1 VAKGSAGLR
10 DEVASASMLP
20 RSALWRLL
28 LVVGMAIAALILGYI
43 GLSQYLSQQAVPQY
57 AKGWTDIVFL
67 DIQLFVLNAAPASG
81 PGSIPVPLGIA
92 RFLAP
97 AATAVAAVEAVRL
110 ALSEQRRRWSAA
122 SASDHAIV
130 TGDGPVAVALARR
143 LSDGGYRK
151 VVLVS
156 ATPAG
161 TDEARNHRLLE
172 VFGDPSDA
180 ETLRAAGVGRADE
193 LYACTEDSTTNAAT
207 ALRAREFSRAH
218 DRKLATFAQVRDAEI
233 CVALRAQRIGTAG
246 DARFRLDFFA
256 IEDIAAR
263 VLLDKH
269 PLAPGGTP
277 PVQVVIIGFGRLG
290 RAVLREI
297 ARRLTPDDS
306 PLTVAIRG
314 ESADTLPGF
323 LNHFPA
329 VREKC
334 RVSQDG
340 EPPPRPSQEAGPT
353 LTFVCLSD
361 NDDALTAGLAAAHS
375 LTGRADRVVICMSE
389 PSPFGT
395 ILTGRHALLD
405 DRRGR
410 LAVFGVTEEGCV
422 PGRIREDLT
431 DQLARAIHQA
441 YVDNRTRRGDSPRLN
456 KSMRPWEELPPDRQR
471 ANLTQ
476 AKDIG
481 VKLEAIDSIVV
492 PRSASAPE
500 FAFTAEEIEQLA
512 RMEHRRWVQDRQA
525 EGYVHG
531 LDRESGQHPDLVD
544 WEYLSESAR
553 EKDRDAIRELPQIL
567 RQAGFQILRL
577 PPRSP

>member
-1 VAKGSAGLR
+1 
-10 DEVASASMLP
+10 M
-20 RSALWRLL
+20 L
-28 LVVGMAIAALILGYI
+28 LVAGMAIAALILGYI
-43 GLSQYLSQQAVPQY
+43 GLSQYLSQQVVPQY

-67 DIQLFVLNAAPASG
+67 DIQLFVLNAAPAAG
-81 PGSIPVPLGIA
+81 PGPIPVPLGIA

-97 AATAVAAVEAVRL
+97 AATAVAAVV
-110 ALSEQRRRWSAA
+110 ALCLLLSAKLRRWSAA

-143 LSDGGYRK
+143 LGDSGYRK

-161 TDEARNHRLLE
+161 TDEARSHRLLE

-193 LYACTEDSTTNAAT
+193 LYACAEDSTTNAAT

-269 PLAPGGTP
+269 PLAPGGTL

-340 EPPPRPSQEAGPT
+340 VPIAGSPDQGGKIEVPLSEPRAPRVEHVHADIGDGVAQGTRDVGGTVAGVQPEAGGGDGQ
-353 LTFVCLSD
+353 VSD
-361 NDDALTAGLAAAHS
+361 LLA
-375 LTGRADRVVICMSE
+375 
-389 PSPFGT
+389 
-395 ILTGRHALLD
+395 
-405 DRRGR
+405 
-410 LAVFGVTEEGCV
+410 
-422 PGRIREDLT
+422 
-431 DQLARAIHQA
+431 QA
-441 YVDNRTRRGDSPRLN
+441 
-456 KSMRPWEELPPDRQR
+456 QR
-471 ANLTQ
+471 
-476 AKDIG
+476 
-481 VKLEAIDSIVV
+481 LEAGGPGGVV
-492 PRSASAPE
+492 D
-500 FAFTAEEIEQLA
+500 Q
-512 RMEHRRWVQDRQA
+512 RRR
-525 EGYVHG
+525 
-531 LDRESGQHPDLVD
+531 R
-544 WEYLSESAR
+544 R
-553 EKDRDAIRELPQIL
+553 
-567 RQAGFQILRL
+567 
-577 PPRSP
+577 